1 MQSYNPGVLR
11 WDFLRLMLRLHLGSL
26 SRGIPS
32 SHLEK
37 KRKIN
42 SRTHMY
48 LFMKAS
54 RVVLRGVWFRE
65 KPLTQYVRNSLGNQ
79 IWSIYN
85 AKYSEM
91 WTFYTPCVSVA
102 VSGDFCHETA
112 RKCTNSWN
120 VHVSLLSFFA
130 MNATP
135 ARQVTPPLD
144 VYMGNCHPGWQGY
157 PTWQTG

>member
-1 MQSYNPGVLR
+1 MVVALVIKEFERRRPKLT
-11 WDFLRLMLRLHLGSL
+11 
-26 SRGIPS
+26 SR
-32 SHLEK
+32 K
-37 KRKIN
+37 RRKIN

-91 WTFYTPCVSVA
+91 
-102 VSGDFCHETA
+102 
-112 RKCTNSWN
+112 
-120 VHVSLLSFFA
+120 
-130 MNATP
+130 
-135 ARQVTPPLD
+135 
-144 VYMGNCHPGWQGY
+144 
-157 PTWQTG
+157 

>member
-1 MQSYNPGVLR
+1 
-11 WDFLRLMLRLHLGSL
+11 
-26 SRGIPS
+26 
-32 SHLEK
+32 
-37 KRKIN
+37 
-42 SRTHMY
+42 MY

-102 VSGDFCHETA
+102 
-112 RKCTNSWN
+112 
-120 VHVSLLSFFA
+120 
-130 MNATP
+130 
-135 ARQVTPPLD
+135 
-144 VYMGNCHPGWQGY
+144 GY
-157 PTWQTG
+157 PT